1 MPRKKK
7 EEVVVANEEVEEI
20 AAPAKKP
27 GRKPRAKK
35 EDVAAAEK
43 PARKPRA
50 PRKKAVVP
58 TFVIQ
63 NSADNGITYESVVKK
78 VQTAIQVADIS
89 SIDIYVKAEEG
100 KAYYVVNGETNHLY
114 KKFYQIINLRRWAD
128 SPHCMYKLHI
138 IIIITLM
145 YLSINHRCN
154 KVCIILLYS
163 LNHQLS
169 QPGHRIIA

>member
-7 EEVVVANEEVEEI
+7 EEVVEANAAVEEI

-58 TFVIQ
+58 NFVIQ
-63 NSADNGITYESVVKK
+63 NSADNGITYESVVEK
-78 VQTAIQVADIS
+78 VQAAIQVADVT

-100 KAYYVVNGETNHLY
+100 KAYYVVNGEAAGSVDL
-114 KKFYQIINLRRWAD
+114 F
-128 SPHCMYKLHI
+128 
-138 IIIITLM
+138 
-145 YLSINHRCN
+145 
-154 KVCIILLYS
+154 
-163 LNHQLS
+163 
-169 QPGHRIIA
+169 